1 MIGFIVSG
9 HGRFASGITAA
20 LGLIMGR
27 QEDCIAVDFPE
38 GDTKTELEAAMKDAV
53 RALSHCKEVVVF
65 CDLLSGSPF
74 NTAVMEAMNASHI
87 HVVYGTNL
95 GMLMESI
102 LARNTAD
109 MTAKTIAENA
119 VNAGR
124 NSIGFFDAAAAADDD
139 DF

>member
-20 LGLIMGR
+20 LHLIMGK
-27 QEDCIAVDFPE
+27 QENYIAVDFPE
-38 GDTKTELEAAMKDAV
+38 GDTKTEIEMNMRQAISDLD
-53 RALSHCKEVVVF
+53 HCNQIIIF

-74 NTAVMEAMNASHI
+74 NTAIMEAMNSDKI
-87 HVVYGTNL
+87 DVIYGTNL

-102 LARNTAD
+102 LKRD
-109 MTAKTIAENA
+109 MGFSAQDIIDGA
-119 VNAGR
+119 VITGKEG
-124 NSIGFFDAAAAADDD
+124 IGYFEVTDSDEDD